1 MADWPDVDLL
11 KKKLG
16 LEPETTD
23 WDDHLENLMAAAI
36 EQVQID
42 VGEPVEQPTES
53 LSAAALFL
61 AVYIGSTE
69 GDVDMARAADANVIS
84 AARLPKYQRLLKG
97 HRVRFGIA

>member
-11 KKKLG
+11 KKKLDVEG
-16 LEPETTD
+16 SD

-42 VGEPVEQPTES
+42 VGEEVTDPTES

-69 GDVDMARAADANVIS
+69 GEQSEVRATSANVIS
-84 AARLPKYQRLLKG
+84 ASRQPKYQRLLKG